1 MRTKYN
7 INIENRL
14 ISNYLESLVDRFYK
28 ILPLKE
34 SCEETLPQYLESLL
48 RELIGFD
55 KLVSFISYDDR
66 YVTLL
71 SIVQYLIDNDVDVD
85 IVRTD
90 VFRAIN
96 ILKKIK
102 RKYCANAG

>member
-1 MRTKYN
+1 MITKYN
-7 INIENRL
+7 INIENKL
-14 ISNYLESLVDRFYK
+14 ISNYLESLIDRFYK
-28 ILPLKE
+28 ILPMKE
-34 SCEETLPQYLESLL
+34 NCEQTLPRYMESLL

-66 YVTLL
+66 YLTLL

-96 ILKKIK
+96 ILKKIRK
-102 RKYCANAG
+102 KYCVNAR